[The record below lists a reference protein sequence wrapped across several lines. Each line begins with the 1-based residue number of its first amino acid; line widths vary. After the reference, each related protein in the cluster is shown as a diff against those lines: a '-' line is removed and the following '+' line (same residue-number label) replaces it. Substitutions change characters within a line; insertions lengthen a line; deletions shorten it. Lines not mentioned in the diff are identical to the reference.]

1 MEHGDL
7 TTNIAMIL
15 SKKTNKNPLDI
26 AQDII
31 KLLKDK
37 YADDYKEL
45 NIAGPGFINVKLN
58 QNKIN
63 ELLKKV
69 KKENLNYGKRNDGK
83 NKQAIVEFVSANP
96 TGPLTVGHGRGAII
110 GDVVSR
116 ILEWCGY
123 KVDREYY
130 FNNAG
135 RQMRVLGES
144 VYARYMEILGHSY
157 AIPEGGY
164 EGEYIK
170 NIASNIYDEC
180 GNSLENKKDDPIFK
194 ERAENLIF
202 KDIEK
207 TLLKAKSFSQVHPG
221 DRGKLILE
229 RKIEL

>member
-1 MEHGDL
+1 MNKKLKIHIELILKELDYTTADVNVQTPKDMEHGDL

-110 GDVVSR
+110 GDV
-116 ILEWCGY
+116 I
-123 KVDREYY
+123 
-130 FNNAG
+130 
-135 RQMRVLGES
+135 
-144 VYARYMEILGHSY
+144 
-157 AIPEGGY
+157 
-164 EGEYIK
+164 
-170 NIASNIYDEC
+170 SNILA
-180 GNSLENKKDDPIFK
+180 SQNK
-194 ERAENLIF
+194 L
-202 KDIEK
+202 
-207 TLLKAKSFSQVHPG
+207 G
-221 DRGKLILE
+221 
-229 RKIEL
+229 